1 MLPLLTGVATKMLGP
16 AGSTSAKTKKISK
29 EKLLG
34 SSDIKSGK
42 ESIDITKK
50 SVKLLPAAPKLLL
63 PESTLGKEHLSSKP
77 GKKISVDGL
86 KNKGE
91 YISKVLDNI
100 INYFKTK
107 KKNTQKEIE
116 YEKKN
121 EEIKKKGDR
130 EEELEKKPT
139 GGRKFSMPS
148 VPGVSFLERIINF
161 FTSILLGSFLVFLLK
176 NSNKIFKTLDDISK
190 GITNI
195 WDVIRLG
202 IISLSVTAGGLI
214 KSVAKLGVSLFKG
227 PAKLTG
233 KLISNL
239 GKSIKNVFKGLGKFV
254 VNNIKRMA
262 GLAMGAAPGTRG
274 GGKKRVDPSK
284 GGRQTSPVKPIK
296 PGTPKQTNPSV
307 LNRAKNLFSDKGS
320 KHLGKVSKVFKK
332 IPFIGALIGIGID
345 MAMGE
350 RLDNAIAG
358 AAGASLGAAIG
369 GAIGT
374 FALPIPGLG
383 SFLGGMVGA
392 AIGDWAGKEIYKKL
406 SGQMN
411 EINPP
416 ESELNAA
423 PGVGTG
429 PMGGQISQVQGQV
442 SGGNADFWTL
452 AAIAS
457 LESGTPQG
465 QADVAQSIYNRVSAG
480 IFPGGRSIK
489 NVIIAPSQY
498 SPVHESDPSKWAAI
512 VDEATAIAAVAS
524 HRRGGVNAARMVSNA
539 AQNINNP
546 QLQEEAKNFVGGRT
560 DFNALSV
567 YSSDP
572 PNAISVVKR
581 HGHRFGF
588 WVGPGSISYGQNN
601 PGPANSPNLGG
612 ATTTPAQTS
621 PAAPSLT
628 PPQQQLSTPSQGQ
641 LSPQQTTR
649 SSQGLSQQASYEQ
662 QSSPVIVMGGGGA
675 QPSGG
680 SYGTGGITPLPY
692 GLSKKQA
699 LNSYYQAQLIGFL
712 YKQG

>member
-63 PESTLGKEHLSSKP
+63 PESTLGKGDVESKP

-121 EEIKKKGDR
+121 EEIKKKGER

-148 VPGVSFLERIINF
+148 VPGMSFLERIINF

-284 GGRQTSPVKPIK
+284 RGRQTSPVKPIK

-416 ESELNAA
+416 ESELSDQ
-423 PGVGTG
+423 
-429 PMGGQISQVQGQV
+429 MGGYSDTLQRRLDSPLPHDAPPPGSIPAGRLSITQLVSLAKSVGFPDNEAAIMASIAMGE
-442 SGGNADFWTL
+442 SGGNSNAHNDNPSTGDDSYGLWQINMIGTLGPDRRKKLGLSSDAQLKDPVTNARAARLIRNEQGLSAWTVYKKGIYKKYL
-452 AAIAS
+452 PDAQKALKNAPVISRDPAPDLS
-457 LESGTPQG
+457 
-465 QADVAQSIYNRVSAG
+465 QAPPAPVLPSREELDAN
-480 IFPGGRSIK
+480 GGR
-489 NVIIAPSQY
+489 VP
-498 SPVHESDPSKWAAI
+498 
-512 VDEATAIAAVAS
+512 
-524 HRRGGVNAARMVSNA
+524 
-539 AQNINNP
+539 
-546 QLQEEAKNFVGGRT
+546 
-560 DFNALSV
+560 
-567 YSSDP
+567 
-572 PNAISVVKR
+572 
-581 HGHRFGF
+581 
-588 WVGPGSISYGQNN
+588 
-601 PGPANSPNLGG
+601 
-612 ATTTPAQTS
+612 
-621 PAAPSLT
+621 
-628 PPQQQLSTPSQGQ
+628 GQ

-649 SSQGLSQQASYEQ
+649 SSEGLSQQASYEQ
-662 QSSPVIVMGGGGA
+662 QSAPVIIMGGGGA

-680 SYGTGGITPLPY
+680 SYGTGGVTPLPY